1 MKASGMISLAVCA
14 AFVSCA
20 SRKPPSPATQA
31 DAPPAAISLVGTE
44 WHLEDLDGVGVLE
57 NVEATLTFPEAGKT
71 AGNGSCNRF
80 LGPVEIRGASIHI
93 GPLAST
99 RMACPDAVSNQE
111 AKYLKALEGAERF
124 AREGPHLMIYCKE
137 MEKPLRFTEMPTQ
150 HPPAP

>member
-1 MKASGMISLAVCA
+1 MKASGMISLAACA

-20 SRKPPSPATQA
+20 SRKPPSPATHA
-31 DAPPAAISLVGTE
+31 DAPPAANSLVGTE
-44 WHLEDLDGVGVLE
+44 WHLEDLGGVGVLV

-71 AGNGSCNRF
+71 AGNSSCNRF
-80 LGPVEIRGASIHI
+80 FGPVEITGASIHF

-99 RMACPDAVSNQE
+99 RMACPDAVANQE

-124 AREGPHLMIYCKE
+124 AREGRHLMIYCKE
-137 MEKPLRFTEMPTQ
+137 MEKPLRFTESTQ